1 MTTSRREAIREDR
14 VNTLFAQ
21 VLRDQGIKARAE
33 RRSRGS
39 TPDLHVELKNE
50 DIVLLE
56 CKWADSVGQLES
68 QLDARLQQYPDA
80 LGVIGVLYPEGLKVL
95 DDTLEGLEN
104 AGDLEWWVH
113 GSKGQPVADR
123 RSRFGSPADIADQLR
138 VLPLELEGRDRV
150 LAAAGVIEHAV
161 ERSAQQLSTHGR
173 TARRVGDAITE
184 TDMEQDRAKALRI
197 GCLVLFNALAFHL
210 RLAEMHDDVA
220 GVTEAWLEGIPGLF
234 QTWRYICDN
243 IGHIPVFDLAATIL
257 DILSDAPTD
266 WHAPVIAPLLDAV
279 DDTRRLEGHDLSG
292 RLFHTLL
299 ADATF
304 TGTHYT
310 SVPAATLPTRVSQPA
325 QGC

>member
-21 VLRDQGIKARAE
+21 VLREQGIKARAE

-39 TPDLHVELKNE
+39 TADLHVELKNE

-161 ERSAQQLSTHGR
+161 ERSAQQLSTHAR

-220 GVTEAWLEGIPGLF
+220 GVTESWLEGIPGLF

-266 WHAPVIAPLLDAV
+266 WHALVIAPLLDAV

-299 ADATF
+299 ADAKF
-304 TGTHYT
+304 NGAYYT
-310 SVPAATLPTRVSQPA
+310 SARAATLPTRVSQPA